1 MGTLSRQVK
10 LSEGAKPGIPTLN
23 FTKVNTESV
32 QMKILVRK
40 RKLLCINSRNLLFKL
55 MLVYVFTRQGTS

>member
-1 MGTLSRQVK
+1 MGTLSRQVT

-32 QMKILVRK
+32 QMKILVSK
-40 RKLLCINSRNLLFKL
+40 GF
-55 MLVYVFTRQGTS
+55 FF